1 MFLAVV
7 VHLFL
12 RCGPWELKC
21 APVVSPT
28 PVSRWA
34 VQTESGGLLVLKA
47 RGRSEL
53 EAGLVLHWL
62 RAPAAF
68 EEDSG
73 SIAITHT
80 VAHSPSKLQFQGVAC
95 LLLTFVGTRHIGR
108 AETAFRQN
116 SYVHKN
122 LFLKSR

>member
-1 MFLAVV
+1 MFLVVV

-12 RCGPWELKC
+12 RCGPWEVKC

-34 VQTESGGLLVLKA
+34 VQTESGGLLVFKA
-47 RGRSEL
+47 RGRMSEL
-53 EAGLVLHWL
+53 EAGPVLHWL

-73 SIAITHT
+73 LIAITHT
-80 VAHSPSKLQFQGVAC
+80 VAHSHP
-95 LLLTFVGTRHIGR
+95 
-108 AETAFRQN
+108 
-116 SYVHKN
+116 
-122 LFLKSR
+122 